1 MISWIVA
8 THDRTILEAN
18 LLPGLPADD
27 ELLLV
32 EDAPSIAAAYN
43 EGQSR
48 ATHQLR
54 CYVHHDVAILDAA
67 RLRER
72 LAAAC
77 APEVGMVG
85 VIGSREPVWPWWNG
99 STLGSVFD
107 TRLGLLDFGA
117 GGPCAYLDGLLL
129 ATAQTVEWDERY
141 PGWHGYDHD
150 MCAQMLARGL
160 SNFCL
165 SAGHL
170 MVRHSTDGPTDPD
183 AITGWAEAA
192 ARYREK
198 WGHADE
204 PGR

>member
-27 ELLLV
+27 ELVLV

-129 ATAQTVEWDERY
+129 ATAQTVEWDETY
-141 PGWHGYDHD
+141 AGWHGYDHD
-150 MCAQMLARGL
+150 ACAQMLARGL
-160 SNFCL
+160 PNFCL
-165 SAGHL
+165 SAGHRL
-170 MVRHSTDGPTDPD
+170 VRHNTDGPTNVH
-183 AITGWAEAA
+183 AIDGWAEAE

-198 WGHADE
+198 WGH
-204 PGR
+204 P

>member
-1 MISWIVA
+1 
-8 THDRTILEAN
+8 
-18 LLPGLPADD
+18 
-27 ELLLV
+27 
-32 EDAPSIAAAYN
+32 
-43 EGQSR
+43 
-48 ATHQLR
+48 
-54 CYVHHDVAILDAA
+54 
-67 RLRER
+67 
-72 LAAAC
+72 
-77 APEVGMVG
+77 
-85 VIGSREPVWPWWNG
+85 
-99 STLGSVFD
+99 
-107 TRLGLLDFGA
+107 
-117 GGPCAYLDGLLL
+117 
-129 ATAQTVEWDERY
+129 
-141 PGWHGYDHD
+141 